1 MTDWMYMVDFIV
13 SGALLMM
20 MAIGIAFSAFMP
32 ALDKWNKRYFIILFS
47 LLFLCAVTCLLALLF
62 YEDPTKAAVE
72 RVVYIFDSLVVSVP
86 IFMPTIFLLHCSHEK
101 LKHNPLFAVM
111 TALMGVYLTF
121 LVIAQ
126 FTDVIYYVTPDNRFF
141 YGPLYKLSLVPLVL
155 IMLLNIVGVVVRR
168 KIISKKH
175 FAALLIYLFP
185 MTAAVILHM
194 FISAELFV
202 VFGMALFAMIMFGL
216 ILSDN
221 MEQYANQQRQ
231 IARQSA
237 SVMALRMR
245 PHFIYNTMTTI
256 YYLCKQDADKAQQ
269 VTMDFID
276 YLRQNFNAIASEDAV
291 PFADELRHTQSYLAV
306 EKAQHENS
314 LFVEYDTPFTHFRL
328 PPLTLQ
334 PLVENAVKHAID
346 PDAGPLTVSV
356 RTRQTDAGIFITVED
371 NGKGFDTSDRSKPRP
386 ALDNIENRLR
396 QLYGGTMKIESAPG
410 KTTVTIF
417 IPNKQ
422 QLN

>member
-1 MTDWMYMVDFIV
+1 MTDWTYIVDFIV

-47 LLFLCAVTCLLALLF
+47 LLFLCAVTCLLAVLF
-62 YEDPTKAAVE
+62 YEDPTKATVE

-86 IFMPTIFLLHCSHEK
+86 IFMPTIFLLHCSHEE
-101 LKHNPLFAVM
+101 LKHNPLFAAM

-155 IMLLNIVGVVVRR
+155 IMLLNIVGVVIRR
-168 KIISKKH
+168 KIMSKKH

-231 IARQSA
+231 IARQRA

-371 NGKGFDTSDRSKPRP
+371 NGKGFDASDKSKPRP

-410 KTTVTIF
+410 KTAVTIF

-422 QLN
+422 QLH